1 MKKIKTY
8 MSTFNQWLLYQLNKN
23 EQASG
28 TLEMVLIIVVVLGIL
43 VIFRDNIEQLIQ
55 SVFAKI
61 NAQVNSF

>member
-1 MKKIKTY
+1 MNRIKTY
-8 MSTFNQWLLYQLNKN
+8 INRFNHWLLCQLNKN

-28 TLEMVLIIVVVLGIL
+28 TLEMVLIIVVVLGVL

>member
-43 VIFRDNIEQLIQ
+43 VIFKDNIEQLIQ

>member
-23 EQASG
+23 EQTSG